1 LQQFAAGIM
10 MMLFPTSHSL
20 HCDNLKP
27 AFPLRE
33 NVMKISLAVAKLVA
47 LALLTSVIAA
57 CSSTTKVESD
67 LGLKGAPNWVN
78 EGTSVLNDKDGRLF
92 HGVGS
97 ASPTGDMSLQK
108 SVADD
113 RARAEVAR
121 VLSSYM
127 DVVSSDYM
135 AAAKSGG
142 ADVAEESVSRQIKN
156 LSKINLTGA
165 KIIGSW
171 RDPKTNIIY
180 SIAELDMKHV
190 KDTLNGVQDM
200 NTDLKRYIETQAD
213 NIFDRVAKEKK

>member
-1 LQQFAAGIM
+1 
-10 MMLFPTSHSL
+10 
-20 HCDNLKP
+20 
-27 AFPLRE
+27 
-33 NVMKISLAVAKLVA
+33 MKITIAVARILAVAA
-47 LALLTSVIAA
+47 LAAFIAA

-67 LGLKGAPNWVN
+67 LGLKGAPDWVN
-78 EGTSVLNDKDGRLF
+78 EGTNILNDKDGRLF

-121 VLSSYM
+121 VLTSYM

-142 ADVAEESVSRQIKN
+142 TGVAEESVSRQIKN

-190 KDTLNGVQDM
+190 KDTLSGVQDM

>member
-1 LQQFAAGIM
+1 L
-10 MMLFPTSHSL
+10 T
-20 HCDNLKP
+20 
-27 AFPLRE
+27 
-33 NVMKISLAVAKLVA
+33 VAA
-47 LALLTSVIAA
+47 LATSIAA
-57 CSSTTKVESD
+57 CSSGPTKVESD
-67 LGLKGAPNWVN
+67 LGIKGAPDWVN
-78 EGTSVLNDKDGRLF
+78 EGTNILNDKDGRLF

-97 ASPTGDMSLQK
+97 ASPNGDMSLQK

-142 ADVAEESVSRQIKN
+142 TDVAEESVSRQIKN
-156 LSKINLTGA
+156 LSKVNLTGA

-180 SIAELDMKHV
+180 SVAELDMKRV
-190 KDTLNGVQDM
+190 KDTLNGVQGM

>member
-1 LQQFAAGIM
+1 M
-10 MMLFPTSHSL
+10 NRSYSM
-20 HCDNLKP
+20 
-27 AFPLRE
+27 
-33 NVMKISLAVAKLVA
+33 AKVFSVA
-47 LALLTSVIAA
+47 LIALFLAA

-67 LGLKGAPNWVN
+67 LGLKGAPDWVN
-78 EGTSVLNDKDGRLF
+78 EGTNILNDKDGRLF

-97 ASPTGDMSLQK
+97 ASVMGDMALQK

-113 RARAEVAR
+113 RARAEVAK

-135 AAAKSGG
+135 ASAKAGG
-142 ADVAEESVSRQIKN
+142 ESVAEESVSRQIKA
-156 LSKINLTGA
+156 LTKVNLTGA

-171 RDPKTNIIY
+171 RDPKTDTIY

-190 KDTLNGVQDM
+190 KATLAGTQEM
-200 NTDLKRYIETQAD
+200 NEDLRRYIETSAD